1 MQMLQSQIVFIEM
14 ELSQPTK
21 KYKGNCQMKIGKW
34 QNVAHCLKIYVP
46 NGTPPFIKKKQMQA
60 ITVLLFN
67 GKFICIL

>member
-46 NGTPPFIKKKQMQA
+46 NGTPRS
-60 ITVLLFN
+60 
-67 GKFICIL
+67 